1 MKKLYSLTIAI
12 LLGFMS
18 FINADSKNAIIMNK
32 VEYPIAGMVSIIG
45 AKNAE
50 AARKSMGSEGS
61 YYRIPTLHSKYKN

>member
-1 MKKLYSLTIAI
+1 M
-12 LLGFMS
+12 M
-18 FINADSKNAIIMNK
+18 DK
-32 VEYPIAGMVSIIG
+32 VEDPIAGMVSIMG